1 MTFYLTR
8 TKEGIDRFLVRA
20 GTEKLYVRFMLHQ
33 IEVFNTP
40 DVFGGTSLGLVGRA
54 EGADQSWV
62 KNGDRIGSSI
72 FMGEAVGVVEVD
84 VLAVEKGMD
93 AHDVLKFGI
102 KHLNPVLENF
112 AVLAGIRA
120 GLDIEICHTLRPHSS
135 MLSNL
140 YATKPKWGGKKS
152 PFPFP
157 LSLNARK

>member
-8 TKEGIDRFLVRA
+8 AREGGDRFVVRK
-20 GTEKLYVRFMLHQ
+20 GTDKLYVRLMLSQ
-33 IEVFNTP
+33 IEVISP
-40 DVFGGTSLGLVGRA
+40 DVHGHTALGLVGRA
-54 EGADQSWV
+54 EGADLSWTT
-62 KNGDRIGSSI
+62 GADRIGNSI
-72 FMGEAVGVVEVD
+72 FMGEACGVVEVD
-84 VLAVEKGMD
+84 ALAVEEGME
-93 AHDVLKFGI
+93 AHEVMKFGI
-102 KHLNPVLENF
+102 KHLDPVLENF